1 MQISAARDRWIRR
14 FHPAPDA
21 PVRLLCLPHAGGSAP
36 FFHPVS
42 AALAPRVEVLAVQYP
57 GRQERRD
64 EPCVQS
70 IARLADRLLQVL
82 ADDLDRP
89 LALFGHSMGASLA
102 FELAGLL
109 EQEAGFSPVV
119 LFASGRQAP
128 SRPDVESVHLR
139 GDEELIAEMGRL
151 GGTDARILADPEMR
165 ELVLPTLRGDF
176 RAAETYRP
184 ERTEVLAC
192 PISALMGDLDPR
204 AREPEV
210 RAWQEHTTGEFDL
223 RIFSGGHFYLAEHAA
238 EVIRHI
244 AGRLER
250 PLPPLN
256 RTSAA
261 ATPTPGR
268 SRELF

>member
-1 MQISAARDRWIRR
+1 MQTSTDRDLWIRR

-42 AALAPRVEVLAVQYP
+42 AALAPKVEVLAVQYP
-57 GRQERRD
+57 GRQDRHR
-64 EPCVQS
+64 EPCVTS
-70 IARLADRLLQVL
+70 LARLADLLLEVL

-109 EQEAGFSPVV
+109 EQEAGIEPAV
-119 LFASGRQAP
+119 LFVSGRQAP
-128 SRPDVESVHLR
+128 SRPDSNSVHLR
-139 GDEELIAEMGRL
+139 GDEELIAEVQRL
-151 GGTDARILADPEMR
+151 GGTDARVLADPDLR

-184 ERTEVLAC
+184 TRAEVLAC
-192 PISALMGDLDPR
+192 PISALTGDADPR

-210 RAWQEHTTGEFDL
+210 RAWREHTSGDFDL
-223 RIFSGGHFYLAEHAA
+223 RVFPGGHFYLAEHAPA
-238 EVIRHI
+238 VIRLI
-244 AGRLER
+244 AQRLDR
-250 PLPPLN
+250 V
-256 RTSAA
+256 TAGS
-261 ATPTPGR
+261 T
-268 SRELF
+268 RE